1 MTNRKYIALSILIF
15 VIFAITIKPLRMLLG
30 DDSNAY
36 PLAPAIMMTWIFG
49 LPTGLLAAIG
59 AAGLQVHII
68 AMSES
73 THLSNVMNT
82 GGWTG
87 FVAMIVVTFIVS
99 YFRRVHKKQQNEL
112 IERSIAEK
120 ELRRSEELL
129 LRTFDQLPISSAIV
143 TLDFRHRRVNRAFCD
158 MLGYQEEEIKQICFT
173 DLIHPADFKF
183 QLSLL
188 TKLKA
193 NELSHIEIDNRYL
206 HKTGKIVWVRL
217 LVRMVRNHAGES
229 IYYLPM
235 MVDITEWKQ
244 AEAAL
249 EKESSIHAALA
260 DLSHSLILGTSVSD
274 MPSLVVN
281 HAIRLTDS
289 EMGYVG
295 FIDPKTGFLV
305 SSNQCLEVWE
315 KCRMS
320 DKTLVFSEFR
330 GLWGWVL
337 KNKKP
342 IIANNPQQDERSSGV
357 PEGHIPLR
365 RFLSVPAIISGTL
378 VGQIAVANAQR
389 DYSEEDLS
397 ILERLA
403 TLYGAAVYQQQL
415 RDQYLFLSL
424 HDPLTGLYNRRF
436 IEEVISQLK
445 NSNQYPISAIFGDLD
460 RLKEVNDRRGH
471 NFGDTVIQ
479 CAGDILRSSFR
490 SDDIIARIGGDE
502 FVILLPN
509 TSAAA
514 ADEVIQR
521 LRQNLDQHNQVSDSL
536 RVFMSF
542 GTATADNR
550 FELEDLIKQADAAM
564 YLDKLARVA
573 NRNSA
578 SMMTLSR

>member
-1 MTNRKYIALSILIF
+1 MNNRKYLALTILIF
-15 VIFAITIKPLRMLLG
+15 VVFAITNRPLRLLLG
-30 DDSNAY
+30 EETNAY
-36 PLAPAIMMTWIFG
+36 SLVPAIIMTWVFG
-49 LPTGLLAAIG
+49 LPAGLLTGISAV
-59 AAGLQVHII
+59 GLQVHIVS
-68 AMSES
+68 MSES
-73 THLSNVMNT
+73 KPLLTVMNA
-82 GGWTG
+82 GGWSGLT
-87 FVAMIVVTFIVS
+87 AMIVVAFIVN
-99 YFRRVHKKQQNEL
+99 YFRRLHKQQQNEL
-112 IERSIAEK
+112 IERGIVEE
-120 ELRRSEELL
+120 ELRQSEEIL

-143 TLDFRHRRVNRAFCD
+143 TLDYRHRRVNQAFCD
-158 MLGYQEEEIKQICFT
+158 MLGYQEEEILQLRFT
-173 DLIHPADFKF
+173 DFIHPDDLET

-188 TKLKA
+188 QKLKA
-193 NELSHIEIDNRYL
+193 NELNLIELDNRYL
-206 HKTGKIVWVRL
+206 HKMGKVVWARLFVRL
-217 LVRMVRNHAGES
+217 VKNQAGEA

-235 MVDITEWKQ
+235 MINITEWKR

-249 EKESSIHAALA
+249 EKELSIHAALA
-260 DLSHSLILGTSVSD
+260 DLSHSLMLGTSVYD
-274 MPSLVVN
+274 MPNLVVD

-305 SSNQCLEVWE
+305 SSNQSLEVWD
-315 KCRMS
+315 KCQMP

-342 IIANNPQQDERSSGV
+342 IITNHPEQDERSSGV
-357 PEGHIPLR
+357 PDGHIPIR

-378 VGQIAVANAQR
+378 VGQIAVANAKR
-389 DYSEEDLS
+389 DYGEEDLS
-397 ILERLA
+397 ILEKLA

-436 IEEVISQLK
+436 IEEVIGQLK

-460 RLKEVNDRRGH
+460 RLKEVNDQRGH
-471 NFGDTVIQ
+471 NFGDSVIQ
-479 CAGDILRSSFR
+479 CAGEILRSTFR
-490 SDDIIARIGGDE
+490 TGDIVARIGGDE

-521 LRQNLDQHNQVSDSL
+521 LRQNLDQHNQLSESL

-542 GTATADNR
+542 GAATAGNSV
-550 FELEDLIKQADAAM
+550 ELEDLVKKADAAM
-564 YLDKLARVA
+564 YLNKVARWQIAVEPY
-573 NRNSA
+573 
-578 SMMTLSR
+578 